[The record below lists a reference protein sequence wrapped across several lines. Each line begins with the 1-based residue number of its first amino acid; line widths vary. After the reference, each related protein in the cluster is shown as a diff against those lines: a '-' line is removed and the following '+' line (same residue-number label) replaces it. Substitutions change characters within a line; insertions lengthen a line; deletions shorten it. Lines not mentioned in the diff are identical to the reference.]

1 MRDQICS
8 LNVLLDTRNVFFKNQ
23 FNSTFRNEIVF
34 LLGIFLS
41 SFFIIRVPDIR
52 ERIQYRA
59 EKKLRE

>member
-1 MRDQICS
+1 MLVKCVIRHAQRFF
-8 LNVLLDTRNVFFKNQ
+8 LFFKNQ

>member
-1 MRDQICS
+1 MLVKCVIRHAQRF
-8 LNVLLDTRNVFFKNQ
+8 LLFFKNQ

-52 ERIQYRA
+52 ERIQYRT